1 MKTGLILNTRTLSVT
16 ESTFRYS
23 DILLYKIY
31 MNDVIFCAECN
42 KKKYINMLSRIE
54 EFEYS
59 KWVISIRKSK
69 DRQHSSLY
77 CRNGSHSCFKVA
89 NNSLLISLI
98 NFWLG
103 IKYYTIKKLIIWSE
117 QWGSCYSIF
126 SFMCNVL

>member
-42 KKKYINMLSRIE
+42 KKQYIHMLSRIE
-54 EFEYS
+54 EFEYT

-69 DRQHSSLY
+69 DRQH
-77 CRNGSHSCFKVA
+77 NGQQKKA
-89 NNSLLISLI
+89 KWTNNYLQ
-98 NFWLG
+98 N
-103 IKYYTIKKLIIWSE
+103 IIHKTKDRVTRTPLFAP
-117 QWGSCYSIF
+117 Y
-126 SFMCNVL
+126 N